1 LRYIFLCF
9 EAALGLRINLGK
21 SENVPIGEVDD
32 VEGLAQLL
40 GCRVASLPMT
50 DANQTTQE
58 LREKD
63 MGYFEGA
70 MTSKTPKDVLGFDNT
85 QA

>member
-1 LRYIFLCF
+1 MI
-9 EAALGLRINLGK
+9 
-21 SENVPIGEVDD
+21 
-32 VEGLAQLL
+32 
-40 GCRVASLPMT
+40 

-70 MTSKTPKDVLGFDNT
+70 VTSNTPKDVLGFDNN